1 MSWAPSGLYKSDKT
15 LAERLKAYEPKP
27 GQSTTNECVFCQQCG
42 AIMDLPRTL
51 GENVAC
57 RICGTITPCQGARA
71 PLLPFFHAHTLTVF
85 YSRMIAVFMD
95 VVICSESHERIV
107 EDDAFDPENSA
118 AAQQQRSEPVRATTK
133 EECPKCKHPE
143 LQFYTMQLRSADEGQ
158 TIFYECPQCG
168 HKFSTNS

>member
-71 PLLPFFHAHTLTVF
+71 PLLHFFHASHT
-85 YSRMIAVFMD
+85 
-95 VVICSESHERIV
+95 HRILFAHDGSV
-107 EDDAFDPENSA
+107 HG
-118 AAQQQRSEPVRATTK
+118 RR
-133 EECPKCKHPE
+133 H
-143 LQFYTMQLRSADEGQ
+143 LLRV
-158 TIFYECPQCG
+158 T
-168 HKFSTNS
+168 

>member
-1 MSWAPSGLYKSDKT
+1 MSASSASSAAQSWTCRGLWERMSRAEFAAPS
-15 LAERLKAYEPKP
+15 R
-27 GQSTTNECVFCQQCG
+27 
-42 AIMDLPRTL
+42 R
-51 GENVAC
+51 
-57 RICGTITPCQGARA
+57 ARVRA
-71 PLLPFFHAHTLTVF
+71 RRCCIFFTHHTLTVF
-85 YSRMIAVFMD
+85 YSRMMAVFMD
-95 VVICSESHERIV
+95 VVIYSESHERVV